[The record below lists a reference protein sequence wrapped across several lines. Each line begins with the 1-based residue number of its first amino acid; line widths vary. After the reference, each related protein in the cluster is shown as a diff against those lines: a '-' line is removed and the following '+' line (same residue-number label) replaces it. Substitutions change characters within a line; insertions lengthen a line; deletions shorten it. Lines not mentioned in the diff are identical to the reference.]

1 MSRFLFRCGWIR
13 RGRRYGAGQCS
24 PLLESLRVAFRV
36 RRRAPFPAARDD
48 RSVASRV
55 VATLLAFVFMFM
67 AVFAIVFAA
76 VFAFVLVLVIVL
88 TWRLRHGTASK
99 LAVFPRVNAFG
110 KWSRFFEYYPAY
122 AGARFTK

>member
-1 MSRFLFRCGWIR
+1 
-13 RGRRYGAGQCS
+13 
-24 PLLESLRVAFRV
+24 
-36 RRRAPFPAARDD
+36 
-48 RSVASRV
+48 VASRV

-88 TWRLRHGTASK
+88 VIVLTWRLRHGTASK
-99 LAVFPRVNAFG
+99 LAVDPRVNAFG

>member
-1 MSRFLFRCGWIR
+1 MSRFLSRCGWIR
-13 RGRRYGAGQCS
+13 RGRRNGAGQRS
-24 PLLESLRVAFRV
+24 PLLESFRVAFRV

-67 AVFAIVFAA
+67 AVLAIVFAA

-99 LAVFPRVNAFG
+99 LAVDPRVNAFG